1 MITDAQI
8 VNIRPLIAYRAR
20 MIAKRYGIRC
30 PDQIEDLLSI
40 GMLAVVR
47 VAKRY
52 KPELASWRTY
62 ATTCSVLK
70 MMNAAA
76 DMKWSIKKARHRCE
90 VKGGRSPYIR
100 RLAMDIPYQEPVK
113 GELDGLLPLARR
125 VLENERAWTIVS
137 RLINGETQSSLAN
150 ELRMNRAWL
159 QQIWNKALKA
169 LRDHPAIRAACGM

>member
-1 MITDAQI
+1 
-8 VNIRPLIAYRAR
+8 
-20 MIAKRYGIRC
+20 
-30 PDQIEDLLSI
+30 
-40 GMLAVVR
+40 
-47 VAKRY
+47 
-52 KPELASWRTY
+52 
-62 ATTCSVLK
+62 
-70 MMNAAA
+70 
-76 DMKWSIKKARHRCE
+76 
-90 VKGGRSPYIR
+90 
-100 RLAMDIPYQEPVK
+100 MDIPYQEPVK